1 MGRKAKDAAQ
11 QKISEWTGSR
21 RNASKTTT
29 KKENTSA
36 PPTEI
41 RAPLKTH
48 SPSDMNAMK
57 NCTVRLDIIK
67 TDPKP
72 IENMTKKPAKKL
84 PSATI
89 TSKDKETDKKNIYDY
104 SFDADDFPNP
114 DEEHD
119 DAMKDIIEKLAK
131 ENKIEVKKYRP
142 KNVKKKKPD
151 EKDPIKKATMQ
162 KRRRV
167 KQPTDAEPPQKKPNL
182 RNKQIS
188 VDIHTSDALSSNE
201 NAKTIE
207 RNAQAEILANNNNNL
222 TEKAANIVKP
232 KETVS
237 TSKVAIE
244 SNQRKAVAASAN
256 MENINIQSKLRSHN
270 NLQSTPKSSTP
281 LNVKAAAK
289 GKENNRSL
297 FFDNASPLINTTG
310 TNLANNARK
319 QRLQLSAIND
329 SQEIE
334 ITSPN
339 TTENQNEPQPIQH
352 NFDDDDFDFGNNVA
366 NEREPMHVPNSDKEN
381 SLDRPG
387 TSASALSAHNRPATS
402 TASSRLWNQPGTS
415 AAAASTSWDRPG
427 TSAAAF
433 AMSNES
439 NERTPT
445 NNQDIS
451 DSFNIYTPTKR
462 RVYGRSPLKNIV
474 SFVYKFHS
482 YRNRIVTKI
491 YLFFSDKRSK
501 QHKFTKFRIDE
512 IGSFCATKLWNAS

>member
-41 RAPLKTH
+41 REPLKTH

-57 NCTVRLDIIK
+57 NCTVRLDILK
-67 TDPKP
+67 SDPKP
-72 IENMTKKPAKKL
+72 IENVSKTPSKKI

-89 TSKDKETDKKNIYDY
+89 TSKDKETDKRNIYDY

-201 NAKTIE
+201 NAKTIK

-222 TEKAANIVKP
+222 TEKAANITKP

-237 TSKVAIE
+237 TAKVAIE
-244 SNQRKAVAASAN
+244 SNQRKPVAVSAN
-256 MENINIQSKLRSHN
+256 LENINIQSKLRSRN

-281 LNVKAAAK
+281 LNEKAAAK
-289 GKENNRSL
+289 SKENNRSL
-297 FFDNASPLINTTG
+297 FFDNASPLINTSRN
-310 TNLANNARK
+310 NLVNNVRK

-334 ITSPN
+334 ITSSN
-339 TTENQNEPQPIQH
+339 TTENQNEQQPIQP

-366 NEREPMHVPNSDKEN
+366 NEREPVHVPNSEMDKEN

-387 TSASALSAHNRPATS
+387 TSASASSAQNRPASS
-402 TASSRLWNQPGTS
+402 TASSSRLWNQPGTS

-433 AMSNES
+433 AMPNES

-445 NNQDIS
+445 NYQDIS

-474 SFVYKFHS
+474 SFLSSKFHS
-482 YRNRIVTKI
+482 DRN
-491 YLFFSDKRSK
+491 
-501 QHKFTKFRIDE
+501 
-512 IGSFCATKLWNAS
+512 